1 MLIPR
6 LSAMSHD
13 TYRHHVTRAAAAV
26 RHLGG
31 AVRGSRAFF
40 IYRDRSDASQPSI
53 IACHPPLDDSAMLDC
68 LGGAQLVW
76 ESVSDTDG
84 NRAVLGLAADAGFEN
99 RELVAELTSLAAQ
112 SLAEE
117 RAALPAASR
126 SMLPTRAVFVD
137 RLDFALSGGHGGESD
152 QVAALVVDIDHFHRV
167 TARFGEAGGEDLMRI
182 LGTRLIDCLPPSTLV
197 GRLGGD
203 RFGVK
208 IRVGRGGHTE
218 ERALVTAAEI
228 QSALIAPVHLAGED
242 IDVTASIG
250 IAIGGH
256 DIQATTLL
264 HDVDQ
269 AIAMAK
275 RAGGATTRVFHP
287 GMNNVPAFQLLRE
300 RDVRLAVGRD
310 EFIPFF
316 QPIVDAAT
324 GELRSFEALLRWQNP
339 EEGMLPPS
347 TFIDVLEET
356 GLIEVVGRRV
366 IRESCQQAA
375 EWFELTG
382 SLVPVSVNIAP
393 VQLDSPDFCDHIA
406 QSLAEH
412 ELPGEGLILELTE
425 SALVAD
431 KVKTHLT
438 LQRLRDL
445 GVRVRIDDFGTGF
458 SALAYLHELPVSGI
472 KLDRTWFRRIDSSV
486 EQREI
491 VRAIVALAHRMDM
504 DVVAEG
510 IETMSQLQRARELG
524 CDFAQGFGFSKPL
537 DAEHATRYLTGTSL
551 QKAG

>member
-1 MLIPR
+1 
-6 LSAMSHD
+6 
-13 TYRHHVTRAAAAV
+13 
-26 RHLGG
+26 
-31 AVRGSRAFF
+31 
-40 IYRDRSDASQPSI
+40 
-53 IACHPPLDDSAMLDC
+53 
-68 LGGAQLVW
+68 
-76 ESVSDTDG
+76 
-84 NRAVLGLAADAGFEN
+84 
-99 RELVAELTSLAAQ
+99 
-112 SLAEE
+112 
-117 RAALPAASR
+117 
-126 SMLPTRAVFVD
+126 
-137 RLDFALSGGHGGESD
+137 
-152 QVAALVVDIDHFHRV
+152 
-167 TARFGEAGGEDLMRI
+167 
-182 LGTRLIDCLPPSTLV
+182 
-197 GRLGGD
+197 
-203 RFGVK
+203 
-208 IRVGRGGHTE
+208 
-218 ERALVTAAEI
+218 
-228 QSALIAPVHLAGED
+228 
-242 IDVTASIG
+242 
-250 IAIGGH
+250 
-256 DIQATTLL
+256 
-264 HDVDQ
+264 
-269 AIAMAK
+269 MAK